1 MKVAI
6 LVVGELREVQKIK
19 NAYDKC
25 DVFVHTD
32 KDYGAPFTAK
42 YQYFTNT
49 QKDFVETTFK
59 KEDENFHRTIQWL
72 RYRELLRNDLSD
84 YDVIVKTRTDLDL
97 DIDSIYNFLKTKEV
111 KENTL
116 YAMKDF
122 IWYGTYDT
130 IMKTDFF
137 DYIMFYANRST
148 HYFPIPYDL
157 ILKCDL
163 KCMEFQWLNWD
174 KNIDLNNIKDD
185 IVQKRDMLDKRNVD
199 TIKISTHCINEQD
212 IPFKS
217 EKFFLQYLLSRNIVL
232 KKLGFDLKF
241 RNRSYG

>member
-1 MKVAI
+1 MNIAI
-6 LVVGELREVQKIK
+6 LVVGELRQVGLLK
-19 NAYDKC
+19 NYYDGC

-32 KDYGAPFTAK
+32 KKYSEPFAAK
-42 YQYFTNT
+42 YQYFTDT
-49 QKDFVETTFK
+49 QRDFVERTLK
-59 KEDENFHRTIQWL
+59 RPSENFHRTIQWL
-72 RYRELLRNDLSD
+72 RYRELLRNDLSN

-116 YAMKDF
+116 YALKDF

-137 DYIMFYANRST
+137 DYIMFYVNRST
-148 HYFPIPYDL
+148 YYFSIPYDL

-163 KCMEFQWLNWD
+163 KCMEFQWLNWN

-185 IVQKRDMLDKRNVD
+185 IVQKRDRLDENNREFANV
-199 TIKISTHCINEQD
+199 STHSINDAD

-217 EKFFLQYLLSRNIVL
+217 EKFFLQHLLSRNIVL
-232 KKLGFDLKF
+232 KKLGFGLKF
-241 RNRSYG
+241 RNRIFG